1 MAGEIVRY
9 LEPLDEDERA
19 FLRRREA
26 KERSNLVRTVQIL
39 MSICFLLPFAM
50 AWGEAIAGRP
60 NPFSPLR
67 YFTGV
72 GILGMLS
79 AGGVYIAYRSK
90 LLRLHQDLRHNTKTV
105 ERTIITRK
113 RYMPQNDTCYFFLDS
128 PTKLSIEV
136 SPEHF
141 EQWQPGDELSIE
153 YTTYSK
159 EYLGYF

>member
-1 MAGEIVRY
+1 MAAEIVRY
-9 LEPLDEDERA
+9 LEPLNEDERA
-19 FLRRREA
+19 FLKRREV
-26 KERSNLVRTVQIL
+26 KERRNLYRSIQIL
-39 MSICFLLPFAM
+39 MSICFILPFAM
-50 AWGEAIAGRP
+50 AWGEAIAGKP

-72 GILGMLS
+72 TILGLLS
-79 AGGVYIAYRSK
+79 AGGVYFAYRSK
-90 LLRLHQDLRHNTKTV
+90 LRRLILDLRDNTKTV
-105 ERTIITRK
+105 ERTTITRK
-113 RYMPQNDTCYFFLDS
+113 RYMPQNNTCYFFLDS

-153 YTTYSK
+153 YTTHAL